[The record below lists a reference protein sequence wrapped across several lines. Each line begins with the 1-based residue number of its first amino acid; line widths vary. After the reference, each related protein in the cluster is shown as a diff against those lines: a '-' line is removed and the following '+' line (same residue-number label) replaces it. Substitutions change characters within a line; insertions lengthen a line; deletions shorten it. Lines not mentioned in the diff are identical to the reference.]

1 MLEVILF
8 FLIIFIS
15 NIIQE
20 MTGFAGTV
28 LAMPFSLT
36 LVGADIAKPVLNI
49 VALMVS
55 LTVCIKYRKEIML
68 KEFLFMISFVLIGF
82 ILGFVIERLPLNE
95 KIILRI
101 YGSLICVIA
110 VLFFFIEFEKVPIPN
125 VVLAIILI
133 FAGVLHKLYI
143 SGGPLVV
150 IYARKK
156 FTNQAGFRANL
167 SSMWVIL
174 NLLLLGF
181 QSQEGILTNKV
192 ALYSLIGCI
201 ISIVSIILGIILS
214 KFINKKLF
222 FKITC
227 VLLLISG
234 IRLLF

>member
-1 MLEVILF
+1 
-8 FLIIFIS
+8 
-15 NIIQE
+15 

>member
-68 KEFLFMISFVLIGF
+68 KEFLFMISFVLMGF

-101 YGSLICVIA
+101 YGSLICIIA

-181 QSQEGILTNKV
+181 QSQEGILTNTV